1 LPRVLPAAHP
11 QAEWDPEAKRDYDNF
26 NPFERDS
33 NGNCCDT
40 NGKFPGEGNYQ
51 DPMRPNADWESM
63 QRDRAE
69 MEIIN
74 ADPRMAIKGKPG
86 NWKYGW
92 DKGLGIIP

>member
-1 LPRVLPAAHP
+1 
-11 QAEWDPEAKRDYDNF
+11 
-26 NPFERDS
+26 
-33 NGNCCDT
+33 
-40 NGKFPGEGNYQ
+40 
-51 DPMRPNADWESM
+51 MRPNADWESM